1 MVSGAF
7 LVWVV
12 GTAVWIAV
20 VVGFV
25 WLTRGILRRG
35 SMRRR

>member
-1 MVSGAF
+1 MSTAL

-12 GTAVWIAV
+12 SMALWIAV
-20 VVGFV
+20 IVLFV
-25 WLTRGILRRG
+25 KLTGGILRRG

>member
-1 MVSGAF
+1 MSTAL

-12 GTAVWIAV
+12 SMALWIAV
-20 VVGFV
+20 IVLFV
-25 WLTRGILRRG
+25 KLTRGILRRG